1 MKNIA
6 YLCNAFRKQRE
17 LSSAGSERLPYKQ
30 RVGGSNPSAPTEKRD
45 DFKIVSFFFVY
56 ATLSRAAKI
65 RIIRRLN
72 IFHKTGKPRRNAAL
86 SSATCSFG
94 APTAFNELSAEVCG
108 PQPRPLQTR
117 EKRNICGSKNVR
129 LDAPRDGQQ
138 PRSQTP
144 SRHSSLETAYLA
156 PRQGIDIIPQFV
168 AVGSAAITIIGRQY
182 MPLTK
187 GTKIILAARLQKQSA
202 LRAFI
207 VLAPHGIARRAADI
221 AAVKQVQFSSLK
233 ECSRNMR
240 KQDE

>member
-1 MKNIA
+1 MRL
-6 YLCNAFRKQRE
+6 YL
-17 LSSAGSERLPYKQ
+17 
-30 RVGGSNPSAPTEKRD
+30 
-45 DFKIVSFFFVY
+45 
-56 ATLSRAAKI
+56 
-65 RIIRRLN
+65 RRLAPLVRPQ
-72 IFHKTGKPRRNAAL
+72 HLT
-86 SSATCSFG
+86 SSPQECAGRS
-94 APTAFNELSAEVCG
+94 PT
-108 PQPRPLQTR
+108 PLQVR
-117 EKRNICGSKNVR
+117 EKRNIFGSKKR
-129 LDAPRDGQQ
+129 AAHRPLDAANSNQGPN
-138 PRSQTP
+138 PI
-144 SRHSSLETAYLA
+144 RHSSLESTYLA

-221 AAVKQVQFSSLK
+221 AAVEQVQFSRLK